1 MLPQKRNDDDGDTT
15 IHVYM
20 DTDEVNSS
28 MYKDALSYDLYIQS
42 EVQHDNLL
50 MNFFPIMHVDTIIDD
65 GRKNV
70 WDIEQQ
76 PRPNKQLYPIANET
90 NIVENI
96 HFQNPSSDIN
106 VKDAELTIDTG
117 NR

>member
-1 MLPQKRNDDDGDTT
+1 MILRYNTVYMLNGAFEISSPRNTTTYCDIVVLPQKRNDDDGDTT

-28 MYKDALSYDLYIQS
+28 MYKDALSYDLYMQS

-50 MNFFPIMHVDTIIDD
+50 MNFIPIMHVDTIIDD

-70 WDIEQQ
+70 RDIQQQ
-76 PRPNKQLYPIANET
+76 PRPNKQ
-90 NIVENI
+90 
-96 HFQNPSSDIN
+96 
-106 VKDAELTIDTG
+106 
-117 NR
+117 